1 MVWPSIQ
8 EVSAGSA
15 FDRSRSLNRWLVCGT
30 TVYDLHTYDSTGI
43 ARFTSLRGGW
53 FIHRLQRSMMVLGVA
68 LSLPFSNS
76 QAMAFPSLK
85 IQVSHTKQ
93 LTKPSTNLSKKPSAT
108 TAPKRATKVWKPA
121 LATSWHWMI
130 DHPLDVNNPRDMGL
144 VDPKGKKLS
153 LAPPTVYDI
162 DWEMNSAKTV
172 KALHAMNKKVIC
184 YVDVGAYET
193 YRPDARKFPKAV
205 RGKPDHH
212 WEGSYWLDIR
222 QLDVLLPIMRARFQV
237 CKDKG
242 FDAIEPDEV
251 DGYANDSGFNLSYND
266 QLTYNRAI
274 ADLAHSMGM
283 SVGLKG
289 DIEQVPDLW
298 KHFDWTLNEQ
308 CYEFNECDVLT
319 KYFIAN
325 GKAVFHVEYDDPFSG
340 HRVQTSEFC
349 PQANA
354 ANFNS
359 MKMPLDLSGGRWP
372 CR

>member
-1 MVWPSIQ
+1 MRTYQSFRCATMAIIHNWRLHWGRKGSI
-8 EVSAGSA
+8 A
-15 FDRSRSLNRWLVCGT
+15 LL
-30 TVYDLHTYDSTGI
+30 GI
-43 ARFTSLRGGW
+43 AG
-53 FIHRLQRSMMVLGVA
+53 A
-68 LSLPFSNS
+68 LSLSN
-76 QAMAFPSLK
+76 
-85 IQVSHTKQ
+85 
-93 LTKPSTNLSKKPSAT
+93 T
-108 TAPKRATKVWKPA
+108 TVLGALVDCLARPTQFQHFQQFERSPKLRAASPAPPKSNKTIWKPA
-121 LATSWHWMI
+121 LVTPWHWMI
-130 DHPLDVNNPRDMGL
+130 DHPLDINDPLDMGL
-144 VDPKGKKLS
+144 QDPKGKRLS
-153 LAPPTVYDI
+153 FPAPVVYDI

-184 YVDVGAYET
+184 YVDVGAYES
-193 YRPDARKFPKAV
+193 YRADAGKFPKAV
-205 RGKPDHH
+205 RGKPDSH

-251 DGYANDSGFNLSYND
+251 DGYANDTGFKLSYND
-266 QLTYNRAI
+266 QLRYNRAI

-289 DIEQVPDLW
+289 DIEQARDLW
-298 KHFDWTLNEQ
+298 HHFDWTLNEQ
-308 CYEFNECDVLT
+308 CFEFDECGALT
-319 KYFIAN
+319 KYFLAN

-340 HRVQTSEFC
+340 HRVKTSEFC

-359 MKMPLDLSGGRWP
+359 MKVPLDLKGGRWP

>member
-1 MVWPSIQ
+1 MSNVHTYHFLCVAPCLNFRAGWSI
-8 EVSAGSA
+8 E
-15 FDRSRSLNRWLVCGT
+15 RRIRSLVAVAVCAAVSVLDSPALASPSVGERVPNVKRLVNT
-30 TVYDLHTYDSTGI
+30 
-43 ARFTSLRGGW
+43 
-53 FIHRLQRSMMVLGVA
+53 
-68 LSLPFSNS
+68 SNS
-76 QAMAFPSLK
+76 FAAKPK
-85 IQVSHTKQ
+85 
-93 LTKPSTNLSKKPSAT
+93 KPSTLTPQTTTSKT
-108 TAPKRATKVWKPA
+108 TSSTLKRPINIWKPA
-121 LATSWHWMI
+121 LATSWHWML
-130 DHPLDVNNPRDMGL
+130 DHALDINDPKDMGL
-144 VDPKGKKLS
+144 VDPNGKALKV
-153 LAPPTVYDI
+153 APPTTYDI

-172 KALHAMNKKVIC
+172 RQLHAMNKSVIC

-193 YRPDARKFPKAV
+193 YRADAKKFPKAV
-205 RGKPDHH
+205 RGNPDSH

-222 QLDVLLPIMRARFQV
+222 RLEVLIPIMRARFQV

-251 DGYANDSGFNLSYND
+251 DGYANDSGFKLSYND

-289 DIEQVPDLW
+289 DIEQVRDLW

-308 CYEFNECDVLT
+308 CYEFEECDALT

-340 HRVQTSEFC
+340 HQVKTSEFC

>member
-1 MVWPSIQ
+1 MHAYYFAAI
-8 EVSAGSA
+8 
-15 FDRSRSLNRWLVCGT
+15 DRLASFRARWTRC
-30 TVYDLHTYDSTGI
+30 
-43 ARFTSLRGGW
+43 RR
-53 FIHRLQRSMMVLGVA
+53 QRSIAVLGCA
-68 LSLPFSNS
+68 LLLSLSLLGSLLGSFSSS
-76 QAMAFPSLK
+76 QTLALASPRT
-85 IQVSHTKQ
+85 QVVETKHRAKQ
-93 LTKPSTNLSKKPSAT
+93 PTKLPRKATAAVSSAKP
-108 TAPKRATKVWKPA
+108 TKSIWKPA

-130 DHPLDVNNPRDMGL
+130 DHALDINNPRDMGL
-144 VDPKGKKLS
+144 VDPKGRKLN

-193 YRPDARKFPKAV
+193 YRPDAKKFPKSV

-222 QLDVLLPIMRARFQV
+222 RLNVLLPIMRARFQI

-251 DGYANDSGFNLSYND
+251 DGYANDSGFDLSYND
-266 QLTYNRAI
+266 QLTYNRAL

-289 DIEQVPDLW
+289 DIEQAKDLW

-308 CYEFNECDVLT
+308 CYEFDECEALS
-319 KYFIAN
+319 KYFVAN

-359 MKMPLDLSGGRWP
+359 MKMPLDLNGGRWP

>member
-1 MVWPSIQ
+1 M
-8 EVSAGSA
+8 EFLGT
-15 FDRSRSLNRWLVCGT
+15 LVACLAKIGN
-30 TVYDLHTYDSTGI
+30 VHTYHLLGVT
-43 ARFTSLRGGW
+43 RCLNLRPK
-53 FIHRLQRSMMVLGVA
+53 RLGERLIRSIVA
-68 LSLPFSNS
+68 LSASVAFFVSNPPALAGAAAQEQVFNPKRLESRPSSLSTKLKKPAPVATVPRASNS
-76 QAMAFPSLK
+76 PG
-85 IQVSHTKQ
+85 
-93 LTKPSTNLSKKPSAT
+93 
-108 TAPKRATKVWKPA
+108 KRFDNIWKPA
-121 LATSWHWMI
+121 LATSWHWML
-130 DHPLDVNNPRDMGL
+130 DHALDINDPKDMGL
-144 VDPKGKKLS
+144 VDPNGKALKV
-153 LAPPTVYDI
+153 APPTTYDI

-172 KALHAMNKKVIC
+172 RQLHAMNKSVIC

-193 YRPDARKFPKAV
+193 YRADAKKFPKAV
-205 RGKPDHH
+205 RGNPDSH

-222 QLDVLLPIMRARFQV
+222 RLEVLIPIMRARFQV

-251 DGYANDSGFNLSYND
+251 DGYANDSGFKLSYND

-289 DIEQVPDLW
+289 DIEQVRDLW

-308 CYEFNECDVLT
+308 CYEFEECDALT

-340 HRVQTSEFC
+340 HQVKTSEFC